1 MKALRLVT
9 NSLLAGLYFAL
20 LMALLVLDLNINLTF
35 SVAAWL
41 RLTLFLMITYG
52 LLAALVILSIAA
64 IFRFLTGRKTPL
76 NFVSLPFLTLACSFL
91 TLIFLVIFRENYL
104 YFISFFVPG
113 LQAPLRTQM
122 LALFLLSISGFVL
135 HYRQHHLRPQRPYAG
150 VFFGLLAS
158 VLVLAAVQRLGYP
171 APQKSF
177 KLANLEAK
185 SLDKR
190 VTVLCLEGLSLDLLL
205 PYTGA
210 RKLPNFGWLMKEGAW
225 GRLDGFTPSDPYI
238 LTATFNT
245 GKLPGKHRLISDV
258 KYQIPGLGT
267 DLEVVPR
274 FILFRQ
280 MKRLGLMRI
289 LPNDAKPR
297 TKDIWTVLA
306 EYKAPAVRMNG
317 PFIAPSIARKIDPRS
332 DKLFRSV
339 FQDFQSE
346 SSWIFAQVKQAF
358 LRDAGSEEQAFQ
370 AKSDIQPRLFSL
382 LLDGATT
389 AEMYFYK
396 YSFPGEFGEIR
407 EDEIQKYGSVIE
419 KYYFYYDQII
429 SKYLASLKEG
439 ELFIVYSP
447 HGTES
452 LPFWKRV
459 VEWTL
464 GNSEVSAYHEQ
475 APPGVAF
482 VYGKG
487 IIKGWN
493 FDAIRLVDLAPTIL
507 YYLGLPVGKDMD
519 GVVRGS
525 LFERAFA
532 DENPVLTI
540 TSYDD
545 VGIKK

>member
-1 MKALRLVT
+1 MT
-9 NSLLAGLYFAL
+9 NSLLAGFYFAL
-20 LMALLVLDLNINLTF
+20 LLALLVFDLNINLAF
-35 SVAAWL
+35 SLIAWV
-41 RLTLFLMITYG
+41 RLTLFLMLTYG
-52 LLAALVILSIAA
+52 LLAALVVLSIAA
-64 IFRFLTGRKTPL
+64 TYRFLMGRKTAL
-76 NFVSLPFLTLACSFL
+76 NFISPPFLTLALSFL
-91 TLIFLVIFRENYL
+91 TLVFLVIFRENYL

-122 LALFLLSISGFVL
+122 LALFLLAIIGFVL
-135 HYRQHHLRPQRPYAG
+135 YYRQHHLRPQRPYAG

-158 VLVLAAVQRLGYP
+158 VLVLAAAQRLSYP

-185 SLDKR
+185 PIEKR
-190 VTVLCLEGLSLDLLL
+190 VTVLCLEGLSLDILL
-205 PYTGA
+205 PSTSE
-210 RKLPNFGWLMKEGAW
+210 RKLPNFSWLMKEGAW
-225 GRLDGFTPSDPYI
+225 GRLDAFTPSDPYI

-258 KYQIPGLGT
+258 KYRIPGLGAE
-267 DLEVVPR
+267 LEVVPR

-280 MKRLGLMRI
+280 LKRLGLMRI
-289 LPNDAKPR
+289 LPNNAKPR

-306 EYKAPAVRMNG
+306 EYKAPAVRMDG
-317 PFIAPSIARKIDPRS
+317 PFIAPSVARKINPRT

-339 FQDFQSE
+339 FQDFQFE
-346 SSWIFAQVKQAF
+346 SSWIFTQVKQAF
-358 LRDAGSEEQAFQ
+358 LRDADSEEQAFQ
-370 AKSDIQPRLFSL
+370 AKSDIQPRMFSL

-407 EDEIQKYGSVIE
+407 QDEIQKYGSVIE
-419 KYYFYYDQII
+419 KYYLFYDQII

-447 HGTES
+447 HGIES

-464 GNSEVSAYHEQ
+464 GNAEVSSYHEQ

-482 VYGKG
+482 FYGKG
-487 IIKGWN
+487 IIKGGN

-519 GVVRGS
+519 GGVRGS

>member
-9 NSLLAGLYFAL
+9 NSLLAGFYFAL
-20 LMALLVLDLNINLTF
+20 LLALLVLDLNINLVF
-35 SVAAWL
+35 SPAAWV
-41 RLTLFLMITYG
+41 RLALFLMLSYG
-52 LLAALVILSIAA
+52 LLAALVVLTVAA
-64 IFRFLTGRKTPL
+64 TFRFLTGRKNPL
-76 NFVSLPFLTLACSFL
+76 AFLSLPFQTLAFSCLTLV
-91 TLIFLVIFRENYL
+91 FLVIFRENYL
-104 YFISFFVPG
+104 YFFSFFPPG

-135 HYRQHHLRPQRPYAG
+135 HYRQHHLRPQRAYAG

-158 VLVLAAVQRLGYP
+158 VLAVAAAQRLSYP

-185 SLDKR
+185 SIEKR
-190 VTVLCLEGLSLDLLL
+190 VTVLCLEGLSLDILL

-210 RKLPNFGWLMKEGAW
+210 RKLPNFSWLMKEGAW
-225 GRLDGFTPSDPYI
+225 GRLIGFTPSDPYV

-258 KYQIPGLGT
+258 KYRIPGLGT

-280 MKRLGLMRI
+280 LRRLGLMRI
-289 LPNDAKPR
+289 LPNEAKAR

-306 EYKAPAVRMNG
+306 EYKAPAVRMDG
-317 PFIAPSIARKIDPRS
+317 PFIASSVSRKIDPRT

-339 FQDFQSE
+339 FQDLQSE
-346 SSWIFAQVKQAF
+346 SSWMFAQVKQAF
-358 LRDAGSEEQAFQ
+358 LRDADSEEQAFQ
-370 AKSDIQPRLFSL
+370 AKSDLQPRLFSL

-419 KYYFYYDQII
+419 KYYLYYDQLI
-429 SKYLASLKEG
+429 SKYVASLKEG
-439 ELFIVYSP
+439 ELLIVYSP

-459 VEWTL
+459 VEWAL

-487 IIKGWN
+487 IVKGLN

-525 LFERAFA
+525 LFERAFT